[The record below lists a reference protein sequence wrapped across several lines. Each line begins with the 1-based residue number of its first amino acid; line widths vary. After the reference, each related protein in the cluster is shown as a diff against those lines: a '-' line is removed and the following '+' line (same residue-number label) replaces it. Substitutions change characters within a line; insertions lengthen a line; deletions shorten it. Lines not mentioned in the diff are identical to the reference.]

1 MTSKINIPLSN
12 QKICNALG
20 VAEDDVLLY
29 KELHKFDTVEQ
40 LFEKYQFRIILIET
54 KPNSGHWV
62 SLLKDG
68 DTYIFFDSYGYSPDY
83 ELNLIPKLQ
92 RLLLGEDH
100 REITR
105 LCRGKKIIHNK
116 IRFQGANSST
126 CGRYNI
132 LWIEMWKMNFSL
144 PEFQSFLKRNKGD
157 MSYDELICK
166 LV

>member
-1 MTSKINIPLSN
+1 MNKINVPLSN
-12 QKICNALG
+12 KKICNALG

-29 KELHKFDTVEQ
+29 KDLHKFDTVED
-40 LFEKYQFRIILIET
+40 LILKYPFRIILIET
-54 KPNSGHWV
+54 KHNSGHWV

-68 DTYIFFDSYGYSPDY
+68 DDYIFFDSYGYAPDF
-83 ELNLIPKLQ
+83 ELNLIPRFM

-116 IRFQGANSST
+116 IKFQSEKSST

-132 LWIEMWKMNFSL
+132 LWIEMWKMGYSL
-144 PEFQSFLKRNKGD
+144 AQFQDFLKKHKKTT
-157 MSYDELICK
+157 YDA
-166 LV
+166 LVCDLVK